1 MEELMQLVF
10 EVKDKLS
17 DSEYKTISEK
27 IASVYPHKDV
37 TIEYPQD
44 TNGNTSVVVAPM
56 RDHVANLKR
65 RIQFITRAY
74 VKDTKRYLK
83 HILDLSEEN
92 LKLRRQWEEENDDED
107 EDDEDSSSYGA

>member
-17 DSEYKTISEK
+17 DSEYKTMSEK
-27 IASVYPHKDV
+27 IASAYPHKDV

-44 TNGNTSVVVAPM
+44 TNGNTTVVSAPM

-65 RIQFITRAY
+65 RVNFITRAY
-74 VKDTKRYLK
+74 MKDTKRYLK

-92 LKLRRQWEEENDDED
+92 LKLRRQWDEENDDED
-107 EDDEDSSSYGA
+107 EDEDEDASE